1 MHFVEILVRQAH
13 PGPAVPPY
21 RTITQKLQ
29 DAAAYQRV
37 EAIPWQVLVDDLAGT
52 THQVYGGLSDPIY
65 LIDTE
70 GRVAFYNMFANAPA
84 VHQALTDLF
93 AQGGRGVV
101 RGGVDRFPHLG
112 AALTNG
118 WPALRR
124 GLPQS
129 VLDLMVATPGSP
141 LPVWLGWQVRQLLA
155 PLTLRSH
162 PLPLPVKGALLA
174 LPALLAG
181 VLLLLRR
188 QAGATMPTRKR
199 EAELPDVHG
208 RPPTLPKKAQ
218 RGSKPLQLTEDGS
231 GPLFHRCYRADIA
244 QPSGT
249 RMALMRRIQGDPNT
263 FSPPALA
270 RFEKIKGTLETMR
283 VGDEYHIHITGPWD
297 GPVRVSR
304 VEPTAFALVTLEGH
318 VEAGEIVMQLNP
330 HPTRANAWRFEIHSW
345 ARSRDTVVDM
355 LYSKLPLVKQAQTNM
370 WLHFCQRVV
379 EESGG
384 ELIGKIDVF
393 TERAPYRGEVV
404 GYE

>member
-1 MHFVEILVRQAH
+1 MRQAH

-21 RTITQKLQ
+21 RTFTQKLQ
-29 DAAAYQRV
+29 DAEAYQRAEV
-37 EAIPWQVLVDDLAGT
+37 IPWEVLVDDLPGT

-65 LIDTE
+65 LIDSD

-84 VHQALTDLF
+84 VHQALTELF

-101 RGGVDRFPHLG
+101 HGGVDRFPHLG

-141 LPVWLGWQVRQLLA
+141 LPVWLGWQMRPLLA

-162 PLPLPVKGALLA
+162 PLPPPVTGALMA

-181 VLLLLRR
+181 LLLLLRR
-188 QAGATMPTRKR
+188 QVGATLPTRER
-199 EAELPDVHG
+199 EVALPDVHG
-208 RPPTLPKKAQ
+208 RPPTLPKRAQ
-218 RGSKPLQLTEDGS
+218 RGRKALQLTEDGS
-231 GPLFHRCYRADIA
+231 GPLFHRRYRADIA
-244 QPSGT
+244 HPQGS
-249 RMALMRRIQGDPNT
+249 RAALMQRIQSALND
-263 FSPPALA
+263 FSPQTLA
-270 RFEKIKGTLETMR
+270 RFEKLKGAPGGMG

-304 VEPTAFALVTLEGH
+304 VAPTAFALVTLEGH
-318 VEAGEIVMQLNP
+318 VEAGEILMQLDP
-330 HPTRANAWRFEIHSW
+330 HPTRADAWRFEIHSW
-345 ARSRDTVVDM
+345 ARSRDSVVDM
-355 LYSKLPLVKQAQTNM
+355 LYSKIPLVKKAQSNM
-370 WLHFCQRVV
+370 WIHFCQRVV

-384 ELIGKIDVF
+384 ELLGKIDLF
-393 TERAPYRGEVV
+393 TERAPYYGEVIAH
-404 GYE
+404 E